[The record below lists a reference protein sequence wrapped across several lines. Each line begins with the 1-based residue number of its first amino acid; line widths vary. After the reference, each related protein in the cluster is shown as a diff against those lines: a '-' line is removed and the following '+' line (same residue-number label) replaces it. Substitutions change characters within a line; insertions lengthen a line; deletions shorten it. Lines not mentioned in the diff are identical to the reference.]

1 MSERTRVEKNPKII
15 EDFKQNFTKSSSK
28 PYYDLAKALWDCV
41 KEESYYYD
49 VKDENKFLNMIKKY
63 YNCYYYEI
71 ESVDTLLSGPL
82 KNALELMFTPEQVEE
97 LCQLIKRKMDYTYSG
112 GYYRKGYRSNRLKD
126 YFRSIIR
133 LISHYVSLI
142 YYDFSALDY
151 LTLPNKVLQYDYI
164 MSDKIALEI
173 DKGNNDVINAL
184 EEVIFGENQT
194 ALLTRQMI
202 IGIMKSHSEK
212 CYEMLSK
219 LLLAAKQQEGLRQ
232 QIVESLDEGTIPAS
246 VYMLKTILDNN
257 LERFSS
263 VIRALDTWTG
273 LGFSDQ
279 KPGIIRKCLEL
290 SYKSLTDEEFRMKS
304 INSNDNL
311 EIYFAL
317 WATAT
322 YNIYD
327 SYSLIEKLLS
337 HDEKYKKL
345 VALYFLSNT
354 ESTYFKHSVASKNIK
369 GDDLEILAWVIR
381 NFYVESSVGYYYNW
395 QNKKVDFDLSD
406 SPIDK
411 DFDARKEQFE
421 NLKHTLELLNS
432 KTKEFSGSVFPW
444 SWVEI
449 SSHNIL
455 RCMMTLTAYDMNTQF
470 MDVLM
475 DNCHLMSSDL
485 RASLIANFINE
496 PKTDKQRSF
505 LLECLSDKSVS
516 NREIVLSLLK
526 RLDLSD
532 VELDKI
538 NNLLAL
544 KTSSIRQTVI
554 KILLEQDDLKLENIA
569 SSLIKSSNSQ
579 KCLGGLEI
587 VNLLKDNADR
597 QELYNKLIL
606 LVESVDKSK
615 KNTSQVQILIDNLL
629 GKAKNDYCKENGFGI
644 YNPENKVQIPEQFDF
659 KYDSSNPSKLNKI
672 ISNLSLSSNEDSV
685 SISTKKEAKKILD
698 VDINKILK
706 VYEKF
711 DELII
716 ENADYEY
723 EVERWSG
730 NMDKI
735 LLGYSTYNLTPIKRI
750 TGNNKDTI
758 DNYPLA
764 ELWRET
770 SKKLNLDYKTILD
783 ILFYS
788 IRPCAYHEIEKSWF
802 SSIYSNVLDEKKQKK
817 LYSKLDKLKFDVLTR
832 RILSVLLNEFD
843 QKETFEYCLDT
854 YYKLR
859 NLLTTEQCKKQRVEF
874 TKNYY
879 RQNEYCPAL
888 DAPILNYWLGKAHSF
903 IYDDISF
910 TKFFYTTFA
919 NYQLLEYKFP
929 FYTNIDIFAR
939 AYELGLMTEEQ
950 INREIVTGYNA
961 TNIIRILTNP
971 RWSGDTL
978 EKHPWLENNIKT
990 VTNRIIEIES
1000 RRGDM
1005 PTEVSHLA
1013 DNIQHFEGMNYFV
1026 NILVAL
1032 GKETFQRGY
1041 SYGSNYSKK
1050 DVLSSLLKNCYPT
1063 KEDNSKELKNLL
1075 KTTDITELRLI
1086 EAAMYA
1092 PQWVNIIEKYLNW
1105 KGLKSTIWYF
1115 HAHINEGFSAQ
1126 KESEVAL
1133 FSPISPQSFMDG
1145 AFDVDW
1151 FLDSYKTIG
1160 EERFNILYK
1169 SAKYI
1174 TSGGNSHRRA
1184 QLYAD
1189 ATLGKLDKDM
1199 LMKEIETNRNQ
1210 DKLRSFSLLPMKKGD
1225 LKEATFRYE
1234 FIQKFAKESK
1244 QFGAQRRESE
1254 SKACAIAME
1263 NLARSAGFED
1273 INRMM
1278 WALETEKL
1286 NEVAHIFKPK
1296 DIDGTSLWIDV
1307 DEKGKTSIKVQK
1319 GDKALKSVPKALAK
1333 HPYVL
1338 ELKSVQKDLKSQY
1351 SRAKQSLE
1359 QAMKNETVFTVKEIS
1374 NIYKNPVICPLV
1386 KNLVWVCDDTIGYIY
1401 NDKSKFFICDT
1412 TGESY
1417 RLTAKNK
1424 LKLAHPVHLFESGK
1438 WSEFQHDLFDKQIV
1452 QPFKQVFREY
1462 YRINADELS
1471 EKTISRRYAGHQIQ
1485 PKKTVALLRNQLWT
1499 VDYEEGLQKVF
1510 YKENI
1515 VAKMFA
1521 LADWFSPADI
1531 EPPTI
1536 ETVEFFNRKTYK
1548 SLELASIPPIL
1559 FSEVMR
1565 DIDLVVSVAHAGGVD
1580 PETSHSTV
1588 EMRIAIAKEL
1598 LLLLKIKNVNFEGS
1612 HALIAGNLGDYSVH
1626 MGSGIVHKKGMGAL
1640 NILPVHSQSRGKIF
1654 LPFADEDPKTAEIM
1668 SKILLLAEDNKIK
1681 DPSILSNL

>member
-1 MSERTRVEKNPKII
+1 MLERTRVEKNPKII
-15 EDFKQNFTKSSSK
+15 ENFKNNFTKSSSK
-28 PYYDLAKALWDCV
+28 QYYDLAKSLWDCI
-41 KEESYYYD
+41 ENSSYYYREPED
-49 VKDENKFLNMIKKY
+49 KFLNMIKKY
-63 YNCYYYEI
+63 YNCHYYEI
-71 ESVDTLLSGPL
+71 KNMDELLSGPL
-82 KNALELMFTPEQVEE
+82 KNALELIFTSEQVEE

-112 GYYRKGYRSNRLKD
+112 GYYRKGYRSNKLVD
-126 YFRSIIR
+126 YFRGIIR
-133 LISHYVSLI
+133 FISNYVDLI
-142 YYDFSALDY
+142 YYDFSVIDY
-151 LTLPNKVLQYDYI
+151 LTLPNKVLYYDSI

-173 DKGNNDVINAL
+173 DKGNQKVTSAL

-202 IGIMKSHSEK
+202 IGIMKSHSDK

-232 QIVESLDEGTIPAS
+232 QIVESLDEGTISAS
-246 VYMLKTILDNN
+246 IYMLKTILDNN

-290 SYKSLTDEEFRMKS
+290 SYKSLTDEKFRIES

-327 SYSLIEKLLS
+327 SYSLIENLLS
-337 HDEKYKKL
+337 CQEKYKKL
-345 VALYFLSNT
+345 VALYFLSHT
-354 ESTYFKHSVASKNIK
+354 ESTYFKHSIASKNIK
-369 GDDLEILAWVIR
+369 GDDLEILAWVIT
-381 NFYVESSVGYYYNW
+381 NFYVEGSVGYYYSW
-395 QNKKVDFDLSD
+395 QNRETNFDLSNT
-406 SPIDK
+406 PIDK

-421 NLKHTLELLNS
+421 SLKHTLEILNS
-432 KTKEFSGSVFPW
+432 KTKSFSGSVFPW
-444 SWVEI
+444 TWIEI
-449 SSHNIL
+449 SSHEIL
-455 RCMMTLTAYDMNTQF
+455 KCMMTLTAYDMNAQF
-470 MDVLM
+470 IDVLM
-475 DNCHLMSSDL
+475 ENCHLMSSDL
-485 RASLIANFINE
+485 RASLIVNFVNE
-496 PKTDKQRSF
+496 PKTDRQREF

-516 NREIVLSLLK
+516 NRETVLSLLRK
-526 RLDLSD
+526 LELTD

-538 NNLLAL
+538 TNLLSL

-554 KILLEQDDLKLENIA
+554 KILLEQDDSNLENIA

-587 VNLLKDNADR
+587 VNLLKDNSDR

-606 LVESVDKSK
+606 LIEDIDKSK

-659 KYDSSNPSKLNKI
+659 KDDSNSSSKLNKI
-672 ISNLSLSSNEDSV
+672 ISNISLSTSEDSV
-685 SISTKKEAKKILD
+685 SVATKKEAKKILD
-698 VDINKILK
+698 TDINKIIK

-711 DELII
+711 DELIT

-730 NMDKI
+730 NVDKV
-735 LLGYSTYNLTPIKRI
+735 LLGYSTYNLTPIKYKVS
-750 TGNNKDTI
+750 NDTL

-770 SKKLNLDYKTILD
+770 SKKLDLDYKLILD

-788 IRPCAYHEIEKSWF
+788 ISTCGYNETEKSWF
-802 SSIYSNVLDEKKQKK
+802 SSIYSNVLDSKKQNKIYTK
-817 LYSKLDKLKFDVLTR
+817 LEKFKFNGLTR
-832 RILSVLLNEFD
+832 KLLRVLLNEFD
-843 QKETFEYCLDT
+843 HKEIFNYCLEI

-859 NLLTTEQCKKQRVEF
+859 NLLTIEQCKKQRVEF

-888 DAPILNYWLGKAHSF
+888 NAPILNYWLDKAHSF

-910 TKFFYTTFA
+910 TKFFYTTFS

-929 FYTNIDIFAR
+929 FYTSINVFAR
-939 AYELGLMTEEQ
+939 AHELGLMTEEQ
-950 INREIVTGYNA
+950 VNREMISGYNA
-961 TNIIRILTNP
+961 SNIIRTLTNP
-971 RWSGDTL
+971 RWAGDTL
-978 EKHPWLENNIKT
+978 EKYPWLKDNLKT

-1013 DNIQHFEGMNYFV
+1013 NNIQYFEGINYFV

-1063 KEDNSKELKNLL
+1063 KEDDSKKLKSLLKN
-1075 KTTDITELRLI
+1075 TDITELRLI
-1086 EAAMYA
+1086 ESAMYA

-1126 KESEVAL
+1126 KESEVSL
-1133 FSPISPQSFMDG
+1133 FSPISPRSFIDG

-1254 SKACAIAME
+1254 SKACTIALE
-1263 NLARSAGFED
+1263 NLARSAGFGD
-1273 INRMM
+1273 VNRMM

-1286 NEVAHIFKPK
+1286 NEVAHLFKPK
-1296 DIDGTSLWIDV
+1296 DIDGTSIWIDV
-1307 DEKGKTSIKVQK
+1307 DENGKASTKVQK
-1319 GDKALKSVPKALAK
+1319 GNKSLKSIPKAIAK

-1359 QAMKNETVFTVKEIS
+1359 QAMKNEIVFTVKEIA
-1374 NIYKNPVICPLV
+1374 NIYKNPVICPLI
-1386 KNLVWVCDDTIGYIY
+1386 KNLVWVCDDNIGYVY
-1401 NDKSKFFICDT
+1401 NDKSKFFICNIE
-1412 TGESY
+1412 GETY
-1417 RLTAKNK
+1417 KLTAKNK

-1438 WSEFQHDLFDKQIV
+1438 WSEFQHDLFSKQLV

-1462 YRINADELS
+1462 YRINSDEIS

-1536 ETVEFFNRKTYK
+1536 ETVEFFDRKTYK

-1598 LLLLKIKNVNFEGS
+1598 LLLLKINNINFEGS
-1612 HALIAGNLGDYSVH
+1612 HALITGNLGEYSVH